1 MIRRLILHIL
11 ANAAA
16 LYITVYLIKGEF
28 IVTGSWK
35 GYVIAALIFG
45 LLNGLV
51 KPILKIVTLP
61 VVFITAGLFTLVIN
75 MFLVWF
81 AKYFLNV
88 VQFEGV
94 AIQIS
99 GGWTT
104 YLYAGIILAIANM
117 IIHWLLKK
125 D

>member
-16 LYITVYLIKGEF
+16 LYITVYLLKGDF

-35 GYVIAALIFG
+35 GYIIAALIFG
-45 LLNGLV
+45 LLNGLG

-81 AKYFLNV
+81 AKYFLNI
-88 VQFEGV
+88 VQFDGV
-94 AIQIS
+94 AIQVS
-99 GGWTT
+99 GGWVT

>member
-16 LYITVYLIKGEF
+16 LYITVYLLKGDF

-35 GYVIAALIFG
+35 GYIIAALIFG

-94 AIQIS
+94 AIQVS
-99 GGWTT
+99 GGWVT

>member
-16 LYITVYLIKGEF
+16 LYITVYLLKGDF

-35 GYVIAALIFG
+35 GYIIAALIFG

-81 AKYFLNV
+81 AKYFLNI

-94 AIQIS
+94 TLQIS
-99 GGWTT
+99 GGWVT

>member
-1 MIRRLILHIL
+1 MIKRFILHIL

-16 LYITVYLIKGEF
+16 LYITVYLLKGDF

-35 GYVIAALIFG
+35 GYIIAALIFG

-61 VVFITAGLFTLVIN
+61 VVFITAGLFTFVIN

-88 VQFEGV
+88 VQFDGV
-94 AIQIS
+94 AIQVS
-99 GGWTT
+99 GGWVT

>member
-16 LYITVYLIKGEF
+16 LYITVYLLKGDF

-35 GYVIAALIFG
+35 GYIIAALIFG
-45 LLNGLV
+45 LLNGLI

-81 AKYFLNV
+81 AKYFLSV
-88 VQFEGV
+88 VQFEDV
-94 AIQIS
+94 ALQIS
-99 GGWTT
+99 GGWVT